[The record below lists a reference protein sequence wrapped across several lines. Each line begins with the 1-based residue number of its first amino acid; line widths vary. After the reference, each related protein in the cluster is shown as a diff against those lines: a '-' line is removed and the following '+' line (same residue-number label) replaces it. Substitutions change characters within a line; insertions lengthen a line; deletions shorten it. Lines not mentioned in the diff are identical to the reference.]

1 MKNNR
6 SGQAAIISDR
16 DYAKIRSEIKS
27 KKYKLLFDIARYT
40 GERWGCIIQLK
51 FGDVFSEGRVKD
63 NIIFRS
69 STRKASP
76 DGKRHTREVPIHP
89 HLEEMLGAYTSGNS
103 DDCIFPGP
111 GWSDQPISLRAAD
124 FILRAA
130 IDRAGLTHK
139 GYSTHSTR
147 RTFITRLW
155 EKGVDIHLVQKI
167 TGHQDLKSLIRYV
180 ECNPDLIKQAIAN
193 LWNYLKIWSCK
204 LLSF

>member
-6 SGQAAIISDR
+6 SGQSAIIPDR
-16 DYAKIRSEIKS
+16 DYVKIRSEIRS
-27 KKYKLLFDIARYT
+27 KKYKLLLDIARYT

-51 FGDVFSEGRVKD
+51 FGDVYFQGKPKD

-69 STRKASP
+69 ATRKASP
-76 DGKRHTREVPIHP
+76 DGKRYTREVPVHP
-89 HLEEMLGAYTSGNS
+89 QLEFILCAYPVGKSE
-103 DDCIFPGP
+103 DCIFPSK
-111 GWSDQPISLRAAD
+111 GWTDQPVTLRAAD
-124 FILRAA
+124 LMFRSAV
-130 IDRAGLTHK
+130 DRAGLSDR

-155 EKGVDIHLVQKI
+155 QKGVDLHLLQKV

-193 LWNYLKIWSCK
+193 L
-204 LLSF
+204 

>member
-6 SGQAAIISDR
+6 SGQAAIISNG
-16 DYAKIRSEIKS
+16 DYAKIRGEIKS
-27 KKYKLLFDIARYT
+27 KKYKLLLDIARYT

-51 FGDVFSEGRVKD
+51 FGDVYFEKKPKD

-89 HLEEMLGAYTSGNS
+89 HLEEILCAYEVG
-103 DDCIFPGP
+103 DAPDYIFPGK
-111 GWSDQPISLRAAD
+111 GWSDQSISLRAAD
-124 FILRAA
+124 FIFRAA
-130 IDRAGLTHK
+130 VDRAGLSHK

-155 EKGVDIHLVQKI
+155 EKGTDLHLVQKI

-180 ECNPDLIKQAIAN
+180 ECNPDLIKKAIAN
-193 LWNYLKIWSCK
+193 L
-204 LLSF
+204 